1 MRIIIAEDAADC
13 RAILSKAI
21 AQQGDRQVVVAENG
35 ADAWWHLSDPTQ
47 KFDLAILDVNMP
59 GVDGLKLL
67 GRIRQ
72 DSRTGALPVILCT
85 ASTDRITVAGAANL
99 GVTSYI
105 VKPVNA
111 TTLLQK
117 ISSVEA
123 TMIAA

>member
-1 MRIIIAEDAADC
+1 MRIIIADDAADC

-21 AQQGDRQVVVAENG
+21 AQQGDRQGVVAESG

-47 KFDLAILDVNMP
+47 KFDLAILNVNMP
-59 GVDGLKLL
+59 GVDGLKPL

-72 DSRTGALPVILCT
+72 DSRTRPLPVILCT
-85 ASTDRITVAGAANL
+85 ASTDRSTVAGAANL
-99 GVTSYI
+99 GITSYI
-105 VKPVNA
+105 VKPVNP

-123 TMIAA
+123 TVIAA